1 MEDFPPLRNLTL
13 NVKSEIEQQ
22 PQGMQKFKSSSEE
35 QFLYEIADRGF
46 LMVEEVKSNNSKD
59 YRLDRV
65 LALSDGVFAF
75 AVTLLVLDLVVP
87 ALSPGASSLD
97 LWQGLTKEYISFINY
112 ILSFFIAAIW
122 WNSHHRNFEH
132 IRDSNTTL
140 RMLNMF
146 FLIWIALLPFFTK
159 ILDQYH
165 SLQLSVA
172 LYATDQAAAGF
183 FLTII
188 WLYASRN
195 NQMIDKNMKKTTIR
209 FSTVRNIITPIFFL
223 VSIGISFVDTN
234 LASFSWYGLIPIFII
249 VLRLEQRSEKR
260 QTKPNNATKPK

>member
-1 MEDFPPLRNLTL
+1 VARGSLMAD
-13 NVKSEIEQQ
+13 
-22 PQGMQKFKSSSEE
+22 EE
-35 QFLYEIADRGF
+35 ENRKRSG
-46 LMVEEVKSNNSKD
+46 
-59 YRLDRV
+59 YRVDRV

-87 ALSPGASSLD
+87 VLSPGGSSAD

-112 ILSFFIAAIW
+112 VLSFFIAAIW

-146 FLIWIALLPFFTK
+146 FLIWIATLPFFTK

-165 SLQLSVA
+165 GLQLSVV
-172 LYATDQAAAGF
+172 LYAIDQAAAGF
-183 FLTII
+183 CLTLI

-195 NQMIDKNMKKTTIR
+195 NYMIDREMKKTAIK
-209 FSTVRNIITPIFFL
+209 FSTIRNIITPVFFL
-223 VSIGISFVDTN
+223 ISIGLSFIDVN

-249 VLRLEQRSEKR
+249 VLRIEQRSEKQ
-260 QTKPNNATKPK
+260 QTKPSNAINLKK

>member
-1 MEDFPPLRNLTL
+1 MTEEDERS
-13 NVKSEIEQQ
+13 KS
-22 PQGMQKFKSSSEE
+22 
-35 QFLYEIADRGF
+35 RG
-46 LMVEEVKSNNSKD
+46 
-59 YRLDRV
+59 YRVDRV

-87 ALSPGASSLD
+87 TLLPGASSMD

-132 IRDSNTTL
+132 IRDSNTAL
-140 RMLNMF
+140 RMLNML

-172 LYATDQAAAGF
+172 LYATDQAAAGLM
-183 FLTII
+183 LTLM

-195 NQMIDKNMKKTTIR
+195 NRLIDKNMKKTAIR
-209 FSTVRNIITPIFFL
+209 FSTLRNIITPIFFII
-223 VSIGISFVDTN
+223 SIGLSFIDTN
-234 LASFSWYGLIPIFII
+234 VASFSWYGLIPIFII
-249 VLRLEQRSEKR
+249 VLQLEHRSEKQ
-260 QTKPNNATKPK
+260 QTKPNNATKPKK

>member
-1 MEDFPPLRNLTL
+1 
-13 NVKSEIEQQ
+13 
-22 PQGMQKFKSSSEE
+22 MQKLKSSSAKPSQHGTAARGSLMAEE
-35 QFLYEIADRGF
+35 DESSKRRG
-46 LMVEEVKSNNSKD
+46 
-59 YRLDRV
+59 YRLDRA

-87 ALSPGASSLD
+87 ALSPGASSMD
-97 LWQGLTKEYISFINY
+97 LWQGLSKEYISFINY
-112 ILSFFIAAIW
+112 ILSFFIAGVW
-122 WNSHHRNFEH
+122 WNAHHRNFEH

-140 RMLNMF
+140 RMLNLL

-165 SLQLSVA
+165 GLQLSVA

-183 FLTII
+183 FLTLT

-195 NQMIDKNMKKTTIR
+195 NRLIDKNMTKTAIR
-209 FSTVRNIITPIFFL
+209 FSTRRNIIVPFFFIG
-223 VSIGISFVDTN
+223 SIGLSFIDTN

-249 VLRLEQRSEKR
+249 VLRLEQRSEKQ
-260 QTKPNNATKPK
+260 QTKPTNVTKSKK

>member
-1 MEDFPPLRNLTL
+1 VAQEDESGKT
-13 NVKSEIEQQ
+13 
-22 PQGMQKFKSSSEE
+22 
-35 QFLYEIADRGF
+35 RG
-46 LMVEEVKSNNSKD
+46 
-59 YRLDRV
+59 YRVDRV

-87 ALSPGASSLD
+87 SLSQSASSTD

-165 SLQLSVA
+165 NLQLSVA

-195 NQMIDKNMKKTTIR
+195 NHMIDKNMTKREIR
-209 FSTVRNIITPIFFL
+209 WGTLRNIIVPIYFII
-223 VSIGISFVDTN
+223 SIGISFIDTG

-249 VLRLEQRSEKR
+249 ILRLGHRSDKQ
-260 QTKPNNATKPK
+260 QTKPNNAIKSKK

>member
-1 MEDFPPLRNLTL
+1 
-13 NVKSEIEQQ
+13 
-22 PQGMQKFKSSSEE
+22 MQKFKPSSVKPSYYGIAVRGSLMADEE
-35 QFLYEIADRGF
+35 EG
-46 LMVEEVKSNNSKD
+46 SKRSG
-59 YRLDRV
+59 YRVDRV

-87 ALSPGASSLD
+87 ALSPGASSTD

-132 IRDSNTTL
+132 ILDSNTAL
-140 RMLNMF
+140 RMLNML

-165 SLQLSVA
+165 GLQLSVA
-172 LYATDQAAAGF
+172 LYAIDQAAAGF

-195 NQMIDKNMKKTTIR
+195 NYLIDKNMNKTAIR

-223 VSIGISFVDTN
+223 ISIGISFINAN
-234 LASFSWYGLIPIFII
+234 LASFSWYALIPIFII
-249 VLRLEQRSEKR
+249 VLRVEQRSEKKR
-260 QTKPNNATKPK
+260 TKPNNLTKPKK

>member
-1 MEDFPPLRNLTL
+1 MMSDED
-13 NVKSEIEQQ
+13 E
-22 PQGMQKFKSSSEE
+22 SSKR
-35 QFLYEIADRGF
+35 IG
-46 LMVEEVKSNNSKD
+46 
-59 YRLDRV
+59 YRVDRV

-75 AVTLLVLDLVVP
+75 AITLLVLDLVVP
-87 ALSPGASSLD
+87 ALSPGASSVD
-97 LWQGLTKEYISFINY
+97 LWQGLAKEYISFINY

-146 FLIWIALLPFFTK
+146 FLIWIATLPFFTK

-172 LYATDQAAAGF
+172 IYAIDQAAAGF
-183 FLTII
+183 SLTLI

-195 NQMIDKNMKKTTIR
+195 NHMIDRNMKKTAIRFQTIR
-209 FSTVRNIITPIFFL
+209 NVITPIFF
-223 VSIGISFVDTN
+223 VISIGISFIDTN
-234 LASFSWYGLIPIFII
+234 LASFSWYGIIPLFII
-249 VLRLEQRSEKR
+249 VIQLEQRREK
-260 QTKPNNATKPK
+260 KLAKPKTHQNLIKTQK

>member
-1 MEDFPPLRNLTL
+1 LQKHLNKIEEGHFSMTEEDERN
-13 NVKSEIEQQ
+13 KSK
-22 PQGMQKFKSSSEE
+22 G
-35 QFLYEIADRGF
+35 YRVDR
-46 LMVEEVKSNNSKD
+46 L
-59 YRLDRV
+59 

-75 AVTLLVLDLVVP
+75 ALTLLVLDLVVP
-87 ALSPGASSLD
+87 TLSTNPTSTD
-97 LWQGLTKEYISFINY
+97 LWQGLSKEYISFINY

-146 FLIWIALLPFFTK
+146 FLIWIATLPFFTK

-172 LYATDQAAAGF
+172 LYAIDQAAAGLC
-183 FLTII
+183 LTLT

-195 NQMIDKNMKKTTIR
+195 NRLIDKNLTKTAIR
-209 FSTVRNIITPIFFL
+209 FSTIRNIITPIFFII
-223 VSIGISFVDTN
+223 SIGISFIDTD

-249 VLRLEQRSEKR
+249 VLRIEQR
-260 QTKPNNATKPK
+260 QTKPHNVTKTNK

>member
-1 MEDFPPLRNLTL
+1 MSDED
-13 NVKSEIEQQ
+13 E
-22 PQGMQKFKSSSEE
+22 
-35 QFLYEIADRGF
+35 
-46 LMVEEVKSNNSKD
+46 NSKSRG

-65 LALSDGVFAF
+65 LSLSDGVFAF

-87 ALSPGASSLD
+87 ALSPNASSID
-97 LWQGLTKEYISFINY
+97 LWQGLAKEYTSFINY

-165 SLQLSVA
+165 NLQLSVA
-172 LYATDQAAAGF
+172 LYATDQAAAGI

-188 WLYASRN
+188 WLYASRTN
-195 NQMIDKNMKKTTIR
+195 HMVDKNMKKTAIR
-209 FSTVRNIITPIFFL
+209 FSTIRNIITPIFFL
-223 VSIGISFVDTN
+223 ISIGISFIDPN

-249 VLRLEQRSEKR
+249 VLRLEQRSEKQ
-260 QTKPNNATKPK
+260 QTKPDNSTKPKK

>member
-1 MEDFPPLRNLTL
+1 MTEEDESS
-13 NVKSEIEQQ
+13 KS
-22 PQGMQKFKSSSEE
+22 
-35 QFLYEIADRGF
+35 RG
-46 LMVEEVKSNNSKD
+46 

-146 FLIWIALLPFFTK
+146 FLIWIATLPFFTK

-165 SLQLSVA
+165 GLQLSVV
-172 LYATDQAAAGF
+172 LYAIDQAAAGF
-183 FLTII
+183 CLTII

-195 NQMIDKNMKKTTIR
+195 NHMLDKDMKKTAIK
-209 FSTVRNIITPIFFL
+209 FSTIRNIITPVFFL
-223 VSIGISFVDTN
+223 ISIGLSFIDVN
-234 LASFSWYGLIPIFII
+234 LASFSWYGLIPIFIV
-249 VLRLEQRSEKR
+249 VLRIEQRSQKQ
-260 QTKPNNATKPK
+260 QTKPSNPIKLKK